1 MKTWEK
7 ASLAVALPYTPKPFF
22 MERHREATERQEPP
36 ERLDPYDPLVSV
48 SIVVPLVSVLI
59 VVPLVSVLIALP

>member
-36 ERLDPYDPLVSV
+36 ERLDRYDPFFSV
-48 SIVVPLVSVLI
+48 
-59 VVPLVSVLIALP
+59 